1 MNMKNQTTMKSEPN
15 SDMITQRARE
25 IWKAA
30 GCPEGHDMEHWLQA
44 EAELRTAGQNKAPR
58 IVVSPDANPNPRAV
72 RSAKPVKPE
81 PQPARLAGGRPESR
95 LARVFAGSTAPK

>member
-30 GCPEGHDMEHWLQA
+30 GCPEGHDLEHWLQA
-44 EAELRTAGQNKAPR
+44 ETELRAAERHNAPKF
-58 IVVSPDANPNPRAV
+58 VASPDVNPSPRAV
-72 RSAKPVKPE
+72 RSAEPVKPK
-81 PQPARLAGGRPESR
+81 PQPARLAGGRLEP
-95 LARVFAGSTAPK
+95 VH